1 MVFLAI
7 YPTNQPILPNLGN
20 QTIRRTSIEQS
31 TNLRGWIAGWLVVD
45 HPEKEVDA
53 EEEGSVIVIER
64 RRLLLER
71 KEDRLNAFDAA
82 NNTC

>member
-1 MVFLAI
+1 VTKGI
-7 YPTNQPILPNLGN
+7 VT
-20 QTIRRTSIEQS
+20 
-31 TNLRGWIAGWLVVD
+31 
-45 HPEKEVDA
+45 EKEVDT

-71 KEDRLNAFDAA
+71 KEDRLNAFDIV